1 MTIGIATRTDGSGRA
16 SPLRLLALGSAMAL
30 ALAGCDRKPE
40 SGEKP
45 TGQVVAQL
53 GKTDIT
59 QIEVNAELQG
69 ARIPPGMS
77 RRDAEKMALS
87 NILTRRAL
95 AEAADERK
103 LTNTPQF
110 DLQKKRMEE
119 QLKVQ
124 ALARDIAAKVAAPT
138 RDEAIAFMDKHPE
151 MFAQRKIFKVDQIQF
166 LRPANIEKLG
176 LRDIKTMSGVEDVL
190 KANNIEFRRQPATID
205 PLAVNPDFIKEIT
218 AMLQRNPQE
227 LFMFANVPPGAPAPV
242 MAVNAVTETVA
253 APFVGDKAIEFAT
266 KYEQNQRVQKAL
278 ASEVEAQ
285 QKAARAR
292 TVFQEGW
299 EPAAPKAGGGKPGAG
314 LALPVPAEHRAPTA
328 PGAAAAPAAAVP
340 VPVPVPAPVP
350 APAPS
355 GG

>member
-30 ALAGCDRKPE
+30 VLAGCHKKPE
-40 SGEKP
+40 SGGKP
-45 TGQVVAQL
+45 TGQVVARL
-53 GKTDIT
+53 GKEDIT

-87 NILTRRAL
+87 NILARRAL
-95 AEAADERK
+95 AEVADERK

-124 ALARDIAAKVAAPT
+124 ALARDIASKVAAPT

-166 LRPANIEKLG
+166 LRPANLEKLG
-176 LRDIKTMSGVEDVL
+176 LRDIKTMAGVEDML
-190 KANNIEFRRQPATID
+190 KANNIEYRRQPATID

-227 LFMFANVPPGAPAPV
+227 LFMFANMPPGAPAPV
-242 MAVNAVTETVA
+242 MAVNAVTETIA
-253 APFVGDKAIEFAT
+253 APFIGDKAIEFAT

-278 ASEVEAQ
+278 AAEVEAQ

-292 TVFQEGW
+292 AVFQEGW
-299 EPAAPKAGGGKPGAG
+299 EPAAPKAGAAAKSGAG
-314 LALPVPAEHRAPTA
+314 LALPVPDEHRAPAVPGA
-328 PGAAAAPAAAVP
+328 PAAAAAAPAAT
-340 VPVPVPAPVP
+340 
-350 APAPS
+350 APS